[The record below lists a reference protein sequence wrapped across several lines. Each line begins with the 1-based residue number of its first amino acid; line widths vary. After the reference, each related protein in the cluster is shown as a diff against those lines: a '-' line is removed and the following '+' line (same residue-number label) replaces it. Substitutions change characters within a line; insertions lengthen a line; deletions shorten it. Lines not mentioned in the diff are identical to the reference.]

1 MHHKEAKE
9 EDTMLLIEIEQ
20 HIKPL
25 SRQEKVSLMHFLVDE
40 LAKSELDPAYYFT
53 PGDKH
58 VVWSPYN
65 EHKAAHQL
73 QQLLEKQQSYAI
85 FNN

>member
-1 MHHKEAKE
+1 MI
-9 EDTMLLIEIEQ
+9 LLEIEQ

-25 SRQEKVSLMHFLVDE
+25 SRQEKVTLMHFLVDE
-40 LAKSELDPAYYFT
+40 LAQNELDPAHYFA

-65 EHKAAHQL
+65 EHKAAYQL
-73 QQLLEKQQSYAI
+73 QQLLEEQQP
-85 FNN
+85 